1 METTLDSRLFSEEE
15 EGADAE
21 TAEDVRGV
29 EVQETKRRK
38 EAEETLAPSQQ
49 DQEIRRPERAAN
61 E

>member
-21 TAEDVRGV
+21 TAEEVRGV
-29 EVQETKRRK
+29 ELQETKQRK

>member
-21 TAEDVRGV
+21 TAEEVRGV
-29 EVQETKRRK
+29 ELQEMKQRK

>member
-1 METTLDSRLFSEEE
+1 METTLDSHLFSKEEE
-15 EGADAE
+15 DVDAE
-21 TAEDVRGV
+21 TTEEVRGV
-29 EVQETKRRK
+29 GLQEMKQRK

>member
-29 EVQETKRRK
+29 ELQETKQRK

>member
-15 EGADAE
+15 EDADAE

-29 EVQETKRRK
+29 ELQETKQRK
-38 EAEETLAPSQQ
+38 EAEEMLAPSQQ
-49 DQEIRRPERAAN
+49 DQGIRRLERAAN